1 MLLGYLIFDS
11 MHLSALLSSLKF
23 RHLSVRIEQL
33 VLIWTLALYIYVSFY
48 FYSVVHD
55 AEMQSHKHKNSTVIT
70 TVNYAM
76 TSWKVLLISEKNI
89 SFFLSFVFLWEYEVS
104 KVALL
109 LIYSRLNYVSVY
121 KRLQVS
127 AVTI

>member
-23 RHLSVRIEQL
+23 RHLSVRIGSEQL

-48 FYSVVHD
+48 FYSVVRD
-55 AEMQSHKHKNSTVIT
+55 AEMQSHKHKNCTVIN

-76 TSWKVLLISEKNI
+76 SSWKVLLIAEKNI
-89 SFFLSFVFLWEYEVS
+89 LSFFLLYFYENM
-104 KVALL
+104 K
-109 LIYSRLNYVSVY
+109 
-121 KRLQVS
+121 
-127 AVTI
+127 